1 MQRYE
6 TSSEVLSGV
15 RYSEGEIE
23 FDDFIEE
30 VVIWEVVVV
39 EATFSMVVFFCF
51 EVLWKFL
58 VLVAKIKGDTV
69 AEEKDL
75 NESGRMAIGLAKR
88 AAYIT

>member
-1 MQRYE
+1 M
-6 TSSEVLSGV
+6 
-15 RYSEGEIE
+15 
-23 FDDFIEE
+23 
-30 VVIWEVVVV
+30 